1 MTRSGFGGWFSV
13 GALACALA
21 VGTAPVAEVNAQGQ
35 SKADEARVRY
45 EKGVELHTEGDF
57 QSALIEFKRSYE
69 VVPNYHVLYNIG
81 QVYFQLADY
90 ANALRTFQQY
100 LDDGGKRIPVSR
112 RSDVERDVEK
122 LRSRVATIT
131 LKLNVPDAEIRVDD
145 QLVQIPDTGVLL
157 VSAGKRKIEVSKPGF
172 KPITRTEEI
181 AGEEKRDLKLELV
194 AELTPD
200 DRPIIVPGP
209 AAEEGPPVVPI
220 ILWSLTGALAVG
232 TGVTGA
238 LALSA
243 DSTLGRLKTEPGNTE
258 EQIVSQADQATTLA
272 LITDILLAATVVSA
286 GVSTVF
292 TVLELTGGEPAK
304 DGAPPAPTASVR
316 VGPLGVFVDGRF

>member
-1 MTRSGFGGWFSV
+1 MVTTGLRGWFSV

-21 VGTAPVAEVNAQGQ
+21 AGTVPASQAQAQSQ
-35 SKADEARVRY
+35 SKADEARIRY

-112 RSDVERDVEK
+112 RSDVERDVDK

-131 LKLNVPDAEIRVDD
+131 LKLNVPDAEVRVDD
-145 QLVQIPDTGVLL
+145 QLVQIPDSGVLL
-157 VSAGKRKIEVSKPGF
+157 VSAGKRKIEISKPGF
-172 KPITRTEEI
+172 KPVTRTEEI
-181 AGEEKRDLKLELV
+181 AGEEKRELKLELV
-194 AELTPD
+194 QELTPD

-209 AAEEGPPVVPI
+209 ATEEGPPVVPI

-243 DSTLGRLKTEPGNTE
+243 DSTLDRLKNERGNTE
-258 EQIVSQADQATTLA
+258 EQIQSQADQATTLA
-272 LITDILLAATVVSA
+272 LITDILLAASVVSA

-292 TVLELTGGEPAK
+292 TVLEFTGGEPVKEGPA
-304 DGAPPAPTASVR
+304 APTASLR

>member
-1 MTRSGFGGWFSV
+1 MQRMGYKRWLS
-13 GALACALA
+13 ALALA
-21 VGTAPVAEVNAQGQ
+21 FGVASGVVPAREVRAQSQ

-90 ANALRTFQQY
+90 ANALKTFQLY

-131 LKLNVPDAEIRVDD
+131 LKLNVPDAEVRVDD
-145 QLVQIPDTGVLL
+145 QLVQLPDTGALL
-157 VSAGKRKIEVSKPGF
+157 VSAGKRKIEISKAGF
-172 KPITRTEEI
+172 KSITRTEEI
-181 AGEEKRDLKLELV
+181 AGEEKRELKLDLV
-194 AELTPD
+194 QELTPD

-209 AAEEGPPVVPI
+209 STDPGPPVVPI

-258 EQIVSQADQATTLA
+258 EQIQSQADQATTLA
-272 LITDILLAATVVSA
+272 LVTDILLAASIVSA

-292 TVLELTGGEPAK
+292 TVLEFTGGEPTK
-304 DGAPPAPTASVR
+304 EGAPAATATVR

>member
-1 MTRSGFGGWFSV
+1 MKDTGFVRWLSV
-13 GALACALA
+13 GALACSLA
-21 VGTAPVAEVNAQGQ
+21 WGTVPATEVQAQSQ

-131 LKLNVPDAEIRVDD
+131 LKLNVPDAEVRVDD
-145 QLVQIPDTGVLL
+145 QLVPVPDDGALL
-157 VSAGKRKIEVSKPGF
+157 VSAGKRRIEVSKSGF
-172 KPITRTEEI
+172 KTITRTEEI
-181 AGEEKRDLKLELV
+181 AGEEKRELKLELSQ
-194 AELTPD
+194 ELTPD

-209 AAEEGPPVVPI
+209 ATESGPPVVPI

-243 DSTLGRLKTEPGNTE
+243 DSTLSRLKTESGNSE
-258 EQIVSQADQATTLA
+258 EQIQSQADQATTLA
-272 LITDILLAATVVSA
+272 LVTDILLAASIVSA

-292 TVLELTGGEPAK
+292 TVLEFTGGEPAK
-304 DGAPPAPTASVR
+304 DGAPTTPTASLR
-316 VGPLGVFVDGRF
+316 VGPLGVFIDGRF